1 MNLLKKILTFTE
13 IVYQLK
19 NKKVFDKPIEE
30 RYSEFKNFGKK
41 INSNNFIYQYK
52 TEGKR
57 PEDFSIHQIQIYL
70 II

>member
-41 INSNNFIYQYK
+41 INSNNFIYQY
-52 TEGKR
+52 
-57 PEDFSIHQIQIYL
+57 
-70 II
+70 